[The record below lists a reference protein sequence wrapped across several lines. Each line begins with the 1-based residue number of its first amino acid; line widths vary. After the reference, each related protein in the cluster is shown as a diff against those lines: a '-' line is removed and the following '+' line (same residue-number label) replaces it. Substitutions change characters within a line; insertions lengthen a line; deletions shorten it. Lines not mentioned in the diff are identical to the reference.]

1 VIFDHSATTFRNAI
15 YDDYKA
21 NRPEL
26 PEDLR
31 PQFPLTREATRA
43 FNVACIETEGYEA
56 DDIIAALVAVSAVE
70 AGGKLHH
77 HLVGQGPD
85 AADPPR
91 GGHVRPDEDPGS
103 SAPTR

>member
-1 VIFDHSATTFRNAI
+1 MDRYVANNNEAARPPTHLAVIFDYSAKTFRNDI
-15 YDDYKA
+15 YPAYKA

-56 DDIIAALVAVSAVE
+56 DDIIATLACKAR
-70 AGGKLHH
+70 
-77 HLVGQGPD
+77 
-85 AADPPR
+85 R
-91 GGHVRPDEDPGS
+91 GGRAGARS
-103 SAPTR
+103 SPPTRT